1 MVFFSV
7 QAALTDL
14 SIPSVEVEAGE
25 DENALPELEVS
36 DDPAS
41 ATKLDTSKVPI
52 LLTVSQVCS
61 CKTAPAS
68 WLSQIHN
75 ACASACTLLCFADSV
90 ACGSKDCI
98 IHARHS
104 DAAC

>member
-1 MVFFSV
+1 MCLYV

-52 LLTVSQVCS
+52 LFTVSQVC
-61 CKTAPAS
+61 PAT
-68 WLSQIHN
+68 HN
-75 ACASACTLLCFADSV
+75 SATS
-90 ACGSKDCI
+90 
-98 IHARHS
+98 
-104 DAAC
+104 